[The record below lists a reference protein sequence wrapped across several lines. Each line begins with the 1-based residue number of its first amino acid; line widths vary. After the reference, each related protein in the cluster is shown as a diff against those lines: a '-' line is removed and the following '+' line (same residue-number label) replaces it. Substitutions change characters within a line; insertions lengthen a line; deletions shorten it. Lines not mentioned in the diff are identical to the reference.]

1 MLTFV
6 CLITVF
12 LCSCTQVVTNS
23 ADELKMGEW
32 SETLENESIISLSF
46 DGDFATLKIAN
57 EYMENVCIS
66 GLCEFSETDF
76 VIHDEKTK
84 TPFAFSY
91 IVHFDRVEIVYGGNT
106 VSLYK
111 S

>member
-1 MLTFV
+1 M
-6 CLITVF
+6 F

-32 SETLENESIISLSF
+32 SETLENESIILLSF
-46 DGDFATLKIAN
+46 DGDFAALEITNKG
-57 EYMENVCIS
+57 MESVSIS
-66 GLCEFSETDF
+66 GLCEVSETDF

-91 IVHFDRVEIVYGGNT
+91 IVHFDRVEIVYGENT

-111 S
+111 L